1 MFTTDLST
9 PLNNEL
15 KRFDSWIKSNFF
27 QIYIENPRSFLIMF
41 RINVSPRK
49 RWKWSGSDENHWAKY
64 DSKFFLP
71 FLVKS
76 SVCGKFNIFFNI
88 FCDNIFLF
96 YISFLGKIFRNSFS
110 LAFQNKY
117 IKSELKTL
125 EWDILN
131 PDRLIWI
138 SNVHTFDFIV
148 NPLC

>member
-1 MFTTDLST
+1 
-9 PLNNEL
+9 
-15 KRFDSWIKSNFF
+15 
-27 QIYIENPRSFLIMF
+27 MF

-138 SNVHTFDFIV
+138 SNLDTFNV
-148 NPLC
+148 LLNPLFLDIVQANQKPVFKIRESLPSLYSNLI